1 MIYLL
6 GRRGEPAA
14 AEGDLEG
21 ADVVA
26 VAGADVEQ
34 LENASTHKH
43 LDGRFKKTVTIR
55 LRNVGEG
62 GIILKDLQLS
72 KIGIIF
78 SSPVPGP
85 A

>member
-1 MIYLL
+1 MNHLL

-34 LENASTHKH
+34 LEDAPTHKH
-43 LDGRFKKTVTIR
+43 LENWVKTHCHVPS
-55 LRNVGEG
+55 NGDVE
-62 GIILKDLQLS
+62 II
-72 KIGIIF
+72 
-78 SSPVPGP
+78 
-85 A
+85 